1 MGSALIHGTNGA
13 APSTNVLAGR
23 YQVVSSSYLTSAS
36 TWWLCANPG
45 DLAAME
51 VAFLNGQRV
60 PTVEQADVDFNQL
73 GIQVRGYFDF
83 GVAKAE
89 KNAAYR
95 MATA

>member
-1 MGSALIHGTNGA
+1 MGSALIHGTSGA

-23 YQVVSSSYLTSAS
+23 YQVVSSSYLTSAT

-45 DLAAME
+45 DLPAME
-51 VAFLNGQRV
+51 VAFLNGQRQ
-60 PTVEQADVDFNQL
+60 PTVEQAEADFSTL
-73 GIQVRGYFDF
+73 GIMMRGYFDF

-89 KNAAYR
+89 KNGAYR